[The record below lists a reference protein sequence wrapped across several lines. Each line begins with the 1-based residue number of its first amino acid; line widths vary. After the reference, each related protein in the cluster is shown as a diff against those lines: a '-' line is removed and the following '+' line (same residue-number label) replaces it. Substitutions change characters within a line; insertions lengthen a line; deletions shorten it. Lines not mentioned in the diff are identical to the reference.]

1 MLGAPWLVAT
11 QVQSLP
17 LSSRGLPFC
26 RLSGSSPF
34 VSLMRTH
41 VFGFRAWLRQ
51 RWCRLEILTKLL
63 YPDKVTCKTSVGMH
77 LWGASLPLTTVGGE
91 LSLSFQAP
99 KDQWVNPPAWLLPSD
114 PVLDL
119 PFLCLYHRGLTLRV
133 PASPQLPAGGH
144 WLKTGGLGEGV
155 AGVSHCRPLCP
166 GQLWCL
172 WQQLHF
178 WLTSPLWF
186 YHLQVTPLGSGAMT
200 SSFPPSSLG
209 D

>member
-34 VSLMRTH
+34 VSLMRTC
-41 VFGFRAWLRQ
+41 VFGFRAWLHPG
-51 RWCRLEILTKLL
+51 WCLEILTKLL

-144 WLKTGGLGEGV
+144 WLKTGGRG
-155 AGVSHCRPLCP
+155 R
-166 GQLWCL
+166 
-172 WQQLHF
+172 
-178 WLTSPLWF
+178 
-186 YHLQVTPLGSGAMT
+186 
-200 SSFPPSSLG
+200 SSWGIPPPSSLPWAAMVSLAAAALLIDEPSVIPSSSSDSFWLWG
-209 D
+209 HDFFLPSF